1 MGLRGQTITIIPM
14 LDAASLDECTGNLMH
29 QMRKWGFGGS
39 DIIEILMDSGKT
51 YAVESPA
58 AAPREPAASDVRA
71 HAHGAEGDRGQDRGR
86 DGRRHHPPLRQLQ
99 RDGGPGEPGL
109 VERWEHL

>member
-1 MGLRGQTITIIPM
+1 M
-14 LDAASLDECTGNLMH
+14 A
-29 QMRKWGFGGS
+29 

-109 VERWEHL
+109 VER

>member
-1 MGLRGQTITIIPM
+1 MKAVVAAFNQEKALLGAFSVITNLRMELFQA
-14 LDAASLDECTGNLMH
+14 L
-29 QMRKWGFGGS
+29 
-39 DIIEILMDSGKT
+39 
-51 YAVESPA
+51 VESPA

>member
-1 MGLRGQTITIIPM
+1 
-14 LDAASLDECTGNLMH
+14 
-29 QMRKWGFGGS
+29 
-39 DIIEILMDSGKT
+39 MDSGKT
-51 YAVESPA
+51 CAVESP

-99 RDGGPGEPGL
+99 RDGGPGELWL
-109 VERWEHL
+109 VERWARTRL

>member
-1 MGLRGQTITIIPM
+1 MADRILF
-14 LDAASLDECTGNLMH
+14 DFD
-29 QMRKWGFGGS
+29 GFW
-39 DIIEILMDSGKT
+39 EKT

-109 VERWEHL
+109 VERWALTSA